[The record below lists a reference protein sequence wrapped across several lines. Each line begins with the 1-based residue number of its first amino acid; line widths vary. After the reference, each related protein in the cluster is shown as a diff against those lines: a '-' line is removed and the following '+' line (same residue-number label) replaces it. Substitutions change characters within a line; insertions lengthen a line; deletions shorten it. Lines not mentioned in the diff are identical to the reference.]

1 MCSVVNGGYYYQP
14 HLVTRI
20 KDSNGSVIKTVNPVL
35 MKQTISS
42 NISTDIRSYMHQSVL
57 RGTSQTSRVQGY
69 SSGGKTGTAEKLPR
83 GGKERLVS
91 FIGAA
96 PIDDPQL
103 VVYVVVDEANAE
115 DQGQSSFASTIAS
128 NIFSEAL
135 PYLQIFPT
143 EEVTETTNENTSD
156 GSYDDQFDEGADNS
170 DNGTSDDDE

>member
-1 MCSVVNGGYYYQP
+1 MAGYK
-14 HLVTRI
+14 I
-20 KDSNGSVIKTVNPVL
+20 
-35 MKQTISS
+35 
-42 NISTDIRSYMHQSVL
+42 
-57 RGTSQTSRVQGY
+57 
-69 SSGGKTGTAEKLPR
+69 GGKTGTAEKLPR

-115 DQGQSSFASTIAS
+115 DQGQSSFASTIAG

-143 EEVTETTNENTSD
+143 EEVTETETTNENTSD
-156 GSYDDQFDEGADNS
+156 GSYDDQVDEGADNS

>member
-1 MCSVVNGGYYYQP
+1 MKNALYETVENGTGKAAQVAGYK
-14 HLVTRI
+14 I
-20 KDSNGSVIKTVNPVL
+20 
-35 MKQTISS
+35 
-42 NISTDIRSYMHQSVL
+42 
-57 RGTSQTSRVQGY
+57 
-69 SSGGKTGTAEKLPR
+69 GGKTGTAEKLPR

-91 FIGAA
+91 FVGAA

-103 VVYVVVDEANAE
+103 VVYVVV

-143 EEVTETTNENTSD
+143 EEVTETETTNENTSD
-156 GSYDDQFDEGADNS
+156 GSYDDQANEGADNS

>member
-1 MCSVVNGGYYYQP
+1 M
-14 HLVTRI
+14 
-20 KDSNGSVIKTVNPVL
+20 
-35 MKQTISS
+35 
-42 NISTDIRSYMHQSVL
+42 
-57 RGTSQTSRVQGY
+57 
-69 SSGGKTGTAEKLPR
+69 
-83 GGKERLVS
+83 S
-91 FIGAA
+91 FVGAA

-115 DQGQSSFASTIAS
+115 DQGQSSFASAIAS

-156 GSYDDQFDEGADNS
+156 GSDDNQFDEGADNS

>member
-1 MCSVVNGGYYYQP
+1 MQVFDKTLMRTTVSKTTSEWMKNALYETVEDGTGKAAQVAGYK
-14 HLVTRI
+14 I
-20 KDSNGSVIKTVNPVL
+20 
-35 MKQTISS
+35 
-42 NISTDIRSYMHQSVL
+42 
-57 RGTSQTSRVQGY
+57 
-69 SSGGKTGTAEKLPR
+69 GGKTGTAEKLPR

-91 FIGAA
+91 FVGAA

-115 DQGQSSFASTIAS
+115 DQGQSSFSSTIAS

-156 GSYDDQFDEGADNS
+156 GSDDDQFDEGADNS